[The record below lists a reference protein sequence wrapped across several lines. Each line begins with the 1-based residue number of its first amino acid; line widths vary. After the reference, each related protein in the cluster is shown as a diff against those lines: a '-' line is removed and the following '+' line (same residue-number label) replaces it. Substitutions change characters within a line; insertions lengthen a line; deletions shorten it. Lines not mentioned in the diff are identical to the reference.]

1 VLTRGIKANRNRSR
15 IILSVYARH
24 DRFSRTDCRRARDP
38 GRSLLYEGGEGK
50 GAPLIGVRLPADEL
64 AAVDDQL
71 SGQREPLSRPEA
83 IRRLIKIALKKPRK
97 S

>member
-1 VLTRGIKANRNRSR
+1 MPVMTVFQERIAVVPATRPPA
-15 IILSVYARH
+15 LYA
-24 DRFSRTDCRRARDP
+24 
-38 GRSLLYEGGEGK
+38 GGEGK
-50 GAPLIGVRLPADEL
+50 GAPLIGVRLPPDEL
-64 AAVDDQL
+64 AAVDDWL